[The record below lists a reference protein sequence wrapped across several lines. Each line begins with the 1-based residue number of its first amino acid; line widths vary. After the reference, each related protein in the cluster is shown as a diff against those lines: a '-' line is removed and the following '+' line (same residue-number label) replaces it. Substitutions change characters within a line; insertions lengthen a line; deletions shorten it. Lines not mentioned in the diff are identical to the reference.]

1 MLVLSRKCN
10 ETIVIGD
17 NIRIKVVGI
26 SGNQVRLGIEAP
38 SDVRVMREELLC
50 ERELSRP
57 EQSPTTAASAG
68 RRPLAASNIR

>member
-10 ETIVIGD
+10 ETIVISD

-26 SGNQVRLGIEAP
+26 SGSQVRLGIEAP

-50 ERELSRP
+50 GKEAPLPKQPS
-57 EQSPTTAASAG
+57 TTGVIAG
-68 RRPLAASNIR
+68 RPLTASHAR

>member
-17 NIRIKVVGI
+17 NIHIKVVGI

-38 SDVRVMREELLC
+38 SDIRVMREELLFGK
-50 ERELSRP
+50 EAPLPNQLSATPFNAQRR
-57 EQSPTTAASAG
+57 SLSASHS
-68 RRPLAASNIR
+68 R